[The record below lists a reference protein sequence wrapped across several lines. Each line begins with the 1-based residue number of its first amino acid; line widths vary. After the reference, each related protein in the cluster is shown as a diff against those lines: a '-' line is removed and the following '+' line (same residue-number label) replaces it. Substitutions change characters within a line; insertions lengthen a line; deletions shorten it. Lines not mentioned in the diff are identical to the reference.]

1 LGVIRSTNHALV
13 DQHLLTIGRIRK
25 FFAFYFRL
33 FNGCSAKQT
42 RTHKVGIKPKWTRRQ
57 TETNHLKAVL
67 FWLQEYW
74 TG

>member
-25 FFAFYFRL
+25 FFALLIFV
-33 FNGCSAKQT
+33 CSTVAAQNKRGT
-42 RTHKVGIKPKWTRRQ
+42 KPKMARRQ
-57 TETNHLKAVL
+57 TETTYLKAVL